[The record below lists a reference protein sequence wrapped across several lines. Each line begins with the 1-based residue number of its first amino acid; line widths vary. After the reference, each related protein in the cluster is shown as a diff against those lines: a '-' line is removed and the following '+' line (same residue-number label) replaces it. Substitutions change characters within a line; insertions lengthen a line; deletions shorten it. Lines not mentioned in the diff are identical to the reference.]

1 MVQAIQVLRFHLLE
15 LEKVSTYNF
24 KYLVLVRRTK
34 WNTFGRKPV
43 GWISR
48 NTTTSRFIGGLDSEP
63 RYRCATGRATPS
75 VRILNFENNF
85 GFERDQVFRREWER
99 SIFECLFFV
108 CLPFGSRGR
117 FLAAVRAIM
126 RVGRSA

>member
-48 NTTTSRFIGGLDSEP
+48 NTTTSRFIGGLDS
-63 RYRCATGRATPS
+63 
-75 VRILNFENNF
+75 N
-85 GFERDQVFRREWER
+85 RDIDAR
-99 SIFECLFFV
+99 
-108 CLPFGSRGR
+108 P
-117 FLAAVRAIM
+117 
-126 RVGRSA
+126 VGRHLAFEF